1 MADAAAGSR
10 SMKRPRAKLRYLLLQ
25 VRNPDDPMRQQ
36 EVECFARAL
45 GCPAERIEVMDLMGP
60 ECAAPDGATRLRR
73 ADVVLLG
80 GSGDYSVPEGGP
92 WLEPAL
98 DAMRGLHARRQP
110 TFATCWGFQAL
121 ARALGG
127 DVVCAPDCAEVGTL
141 RVRLTDAGRRDPVFG
156 PLQHAGATF
165 LAHIGHQDVVTRM
178 PEGAVLLAET
188 DCAPHAYTFDG
199 LPIYCTQFHPEL
211 NRATLLE
218 RVHQYPKYVEQITGL
233 SLDDFAV
240 QRAHEA
246 PDAEALIGRFVDL
259 VFG

>member
-1 MADAAAGSR
+1 
-10 SMKRPRAKLRYLLLQ
+10 MKRPRASLRYLLLQ
-25 VRNPDDPMRQQ
+25 VRNAGDPMRSQ

-45 GCPAERIEVMDLMGP
+45 QCDRDRIEVIDLMGR
-60 ECAAPDGATRLRR
+60 EFASAAGSQRLRH

-80 GSGDYSVPEGGP
+80 GSGDYSVPEGGD

-127 DVVCAPDCAEVGTL
+127 EVVADPAGAEIGTL
-141 RVRLTDAGRRDPVFG
+141 EVRLTEAGKIDRVFG
-156 PLQHAGATF
+156 PLADTGVTF
-165 LAHIGHQDVVTRM
+165 AAHIGHQDVVSRL
-178 PEGAVLLAET
+178 PADAVLLAET

-218 RVHQYPKYVEQITGL
+218 RVRHYPHYVENITGL
-233 SLDDFAV
+233 TIDDFAA
-240 QRAHEA
+240 QRTREA
-246 PDAEALIGRFVDL
+246 PHAEALIARFVDQ

>member
-1 MADAAAGSR
+1 
-10 SMKRPRAKLRYLLLQ
+10 MKQPRASLRYLLLQ

-45 GCPAERIEVMDLMGP
+45 QCDRDRIEVIDLMGR
-60 ECAAPDGATRLRR
+60 ECASVAGAGRVRR

-80 GSGDYSVPEGGP
+80 GSGDYAVSEGGD

-127 DVVCAPDCAEVGTL
+127 EVVADPESAEIGTL
-141 RVRLTDAGRRDPVFG
+141 EVRLTEAGRTDRVFG
-156 PLQHAGATF
+156 PLAEVGSTF
-165 LAHIGHQDVVTRM
+165 PAHIGHQDVVSRL
-178 PEGAVLLAET
+178 PEDAVLLAET
-188 DCAPHAYTFDG
+188 DSAPHAYTFRG

-211 NRATLLE
+211 NRTALLE
-218 RVHQYPKYVEQITGL
+218 RVRQYPKYVETITGL
-233 SLDDFAV
+233 SFDDFAA
-240 QRAHEA
+240 QRAREA
-246 PDAEALIGRFVDL
+246 PHAEELIARFVDH